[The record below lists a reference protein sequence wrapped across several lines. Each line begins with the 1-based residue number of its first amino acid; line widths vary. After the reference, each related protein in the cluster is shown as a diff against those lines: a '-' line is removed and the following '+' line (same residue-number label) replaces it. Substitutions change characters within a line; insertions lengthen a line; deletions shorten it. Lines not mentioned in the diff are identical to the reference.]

1 MFEYTFFNG
10 ADAVTMF
17 SSKRF
22 SDVAQIALLC
32 FFGYKSRDMN
42 PVERMHTPLSSYVEH
57 CQIASLFAN
66 LFGVKVSK
74 IKNISHNSCYNH
86 WSRIVSAPLD
96 NFRLADV
103 WFSTI
108 FIFQMYGFDSMTP
121 DRFSNPPQVLVVF
134 KF

>member
-1 MFEYTFFNG
+1 MG
-10 ADAVTMF
+10 
-17 SSKRF
+17 
-22 SDVAQIALLC
+22 
-32 FFGYKSRDMN
+32 MN

-74 IKNISHNSCYNH
+74 IKNISHSYCYNH
-86 WSRIVSAPLD
+86 WSTIVSAPLD

-121 DRFSNPPQVLVVF
+121 DRFSNPPPGFSCFQVLILN
-134 KF
+134 KEQD